1 MNSSYLT
8 KFSNISKDTFFDKL
22 DLQEREY
29 VKDCAVKYLFSFQE
43 LRKICEIALD
53 LWMWNETPLSEVW
66 NNLEKDLIS
75 NENEQ
80 SAQRKKKLIS
90 FLDEYY
96 SNLINST
103 KAYPKENK
111 VESKQTSLI
120 CEEKEFSK
128 NIWGDCPVC
137 SDKTVCCGLKTLDA
151 VQNCGFGCSYC
162 TIQTF
167 YGDSQKIHFVK
178 NLRDNLAAIK
188 LEPDKFYHIG
198 TGQSS
203 DSLMWGN
210 RYGILD
216 DLIDFA
222 KNNKNIL
229 LEFKT
234 KSANID
240 YFQDKEI
247 PKNVVFSWS
256 LNTEV
261 IINNEEHFTASLDAR
276 LKAARKIADW
286 GGRVAFHFH
295 PMVDYLGAEEEYCE
309 LAKRVMSLF
318 SPDEIN
324 FISYG
329 TLTFIKPVIQQI
341 RKRGEKTKILQMPMD
356 YDPHGKLTYPLDI
369 KLKLFK
375 SIDSAFSDWK
385 DKVFFYLCME
395 RKEVW
400 DALWGWHFNSRD
412 EFLDRFSRC
421 YPN

>member
-1 MNSSYLT
+1 MNLEYLN
-8 KFSNISKDTFFDKL
+8 KFSFISKDTFFDKL
-22 DLQEREY
+22 EDNQKEVIKE
-29 VKDCAVKYLFSFQE
+29 CAINYLFSFQE
-43 LRKICEIALD
+43 LKKICEIALD
-53 LWMWNETPLSEVW
+53 FWMWDETAFSEVW
-66 NNLEKDLIS
+66 RKLEKNLVI
-75 NENEQ
+75 NEKEQ
-80 SAQRKKKLIS
+80 KVQRKKKLIA
-90 FLDEYY
+90 LLEEYY
-96 SNLINST
+96 SSLLNS
-103 KAYPKENK
+103 KKCYPPQ
-111 VESKQTSLI
+111 SKDIFKQLALI

-151 VQNCGFGCSYC
+151 VQNCGFACSYC

-167 YGDSQKIHFVK
+167 YGEEQKILFVE
-178 NLRDNLAAIK
+178 NLREKLSTIK
-188 LEPDKFYHIG
+188 LNPNKFYHIG

-210 RYGILD
+210 RYGLLD
-216 DLIDFA
+216 ALIDFA

-240 YFQDKEI
+240 YFIGKEI
-247 PKNVVFSWS
+247 PNNIVFSWS

-276 LKAARKIADW
+276 LKSARKIADM

-295 PMVDYLGAEEEYCE
+295 PMVDYLGAEKDYYE

-318 SPDEIN
+318 TPEEIS

-329 TLTFIKPVIQQI
+329 TLTFIKPVLQQI

-356 YDPHGKLTYPLDI
+356 YDPHGKLTYPFEI

-375 SIDSAFSDWK
+375 SIDSAFEDWK
-385 DKVFFYLCME
+385 EKVFFYLCME

-400 DALWGWHFNSRD
+400 DALWGWHFNSRE
-412 EFLDRFSRC
+412 EFLAKFRYS
-421 YPN
+421 